1 MVSAAT
7 EFRKNSYGDEES
19 ANLARVASLLQ
30 NVADEEMSAGDAASF
45 LIAQMKS
52 FNLSAEDA
60 ITIVDQVNAV
70 SNNFAV
76 SSGDLSNN
84 LGLVASTSA
93 AVGNSMSETLAMMTA
108 ISEQTRSASKA
119 ARGLNS
125 IFSRYSQILDEESST
140 GKKLIE
146 IFEGLNIALFDQEGQ
161 IRSTYD
167 ILSDLAGKWQGLS
180 KNEQEYIALT
190 SAGANQL
197 NNFLALMNG
206 FNTAL
211 DANKVALNSAGSAV
225 QENEKYMGSL
235 AAKVSQFKSAWEA
248 LSNSVVN
255 SDLVK
260 GVINLG
266 TGVLKIL
273 NTDLGV
279 MFTQLGLLT
288 GVLTGGISLLSK
300 FVTNIGTG
308 VLALK
313 NLSTATIAA
322 TEAGASFKLVM
333 AGISGLA
340 PVVAVAL
347 AAIII
352 AIAGVTTAIS
362 DYSKHLK
369 EVNQYAKEL
378 NDTFKESDKTYKE
391 SQDSIEGTTI
401 LLTKYTNRLDVLN
414 KKLEA
419 NKSYTKL
426 TAAEQIELKN
436 IINTLN
442 EKIPG
447 LNLKIDE
454 TTRKLNKQTKEIY
467 DQIEAWK
474 ELSLTD
480 AYQSSVQSKKKA
492 YEDTQVELATLQ
504 AKQRRLETERAAMIE
519 QYGAKITL
527 GATGGALDW
536 AYNNFLGIPDEAVK
550 KFWEIEQELRIL
562 PQTIEAT
569 NKALDKNKQEYKDA
583 TSAAQAYENA
593 QSSQTRKTKRSSA
606 MAVEFGGGK
615 APGASHAQEEP
626 FYQFNYSDW
635 LDKQQHALAMGEIQ
649 EADYYASLE
658 FMLNKWTD
666 ESIIS
671 TKERWR
677 AEESIYKYKKEL
689 SEQEQKDYEKKLK
702 AQQTASKAS
711 TKSSYDDAKAQTT
724 AYKQAFTDWLD
735 EKEYLLN
742 TDQITEQEYYDAL
755 KAKNEEYYGGK
766 SEYLSEY
773 RKYAEIVYK
782 WEKKQNDEIAKAAK
796 QAHEDEFDSWLAK
809 MEHALAMGEISEED
823 YYERLKEM
831 SDEYFK
837 GDEEYLEKYW
847 KYEEQYYSWKQKQI
861 ETAAEAEK
869 KAQEE
874 ALERQKEKLKLQ
886 QQELQT
892 EQDNLNAVISYA
904 QKYSQKQ
911 IDDIDERINKL
922 KDEANAIKDNYQDQI
937 DKLKETNEALDD
949 QIEKQKLL
957 EALAKAQQTKKYV
970 FKDGRFQYVDDV
982 DAITSAQEAL
992 DNFNRQQSL
1001 NERVA
1006 LLEKQRDAELA
1017 SNEAAQKALEQQKQ
1031 RWQDYK
1037 DGWANLTDEYE
1048 YNQNELLALEQ
1059 YGIDFEKATWDERIA
1074 NLNDFKERYAQNVKD
1089 LEKLAARLN
1098 SLETSGSSSGTIQTA
1113 TKVDPDQAILDE
1125 MKANSQAW
1133 WFASTDKEREA
1144 IHKRNV
1150 ELNEMLSKKG
1160 TYDPGSGKWSHYA
1173 KGTTS
1178 ARGGLSLV
1186 GEKGAE
1192 LRVLNKG
1199 DGVVPAHM
1207 TENLM
1212 DWGTQKPNDFV
1223 NKMLNKG
1230 KEMLSNVINVGNV
1243 SLPNVQN
1250 AKEFV
1255 SELKNLAYQAAY
1267 SRT

>member
-340 PVVAVAL
+340 PVVAATLGAV
-347 AAIII
+347 IVTII
-352 AIAGVTTAIS
+352 ALSSAIS
-362 DYSKHLK
+362 QQKEYYK

-378 NDTFKESDKTYKE
+378 NDTLKESDKTYKE
-391 SQDSIEGTTI
+391 SQDSIEGTAI
-401 LLTKYTNRLDVLN
+401 LLTKYTDRLDVLN

-426 TAAEQIELKN
+426 TTAEQIELKN
-436 IINTLN
+436 IIDTLN

-454 TTRKLNKQTKEIY
+454 TTGKLNKQTKEIY
-467 DQIEAWK
+467 NQIEAWK
-474 ELSLTD
+474 QLSLTD

-504 AKQRRLETERAAMIE
+504 AKQKRLETERAAMIE
-519 QYGAKITL
+519 QNKGKVGIWGYGSDPVLNQYFDIEAEITKTKQ
-527 GATGGALDW
+527 A
-536 AYNNFLGIPDEAVK
+536 
-550 KFWEIEQELRIL
+550 
-562 PQTIEAT
+562 IEAT
-569 NKALDKNKQEYKDA
+569 NKALEKNKQEYEDA
-583 TSAAQAYENA
+583 SKAAQDYENA
-593 QSSQTRKTKRSSA
+593 QLPKVTKTKRSSA

-861 ETAAEAEK
+861 EIAAEAEK

-886 QQELQT
+886 QQELQA

-1212 DWGTQKPNDFV
+1212 DWGTQKPNEFV